1 MCVLFALFEKKT
13 QYQFKLS
20 IYGFDIERVPCIK
33 FSGVIIDDNFI
44 RRQHIIENTSKE
56 MSSSIS
62 ILNLVRYRIDRKDL
76 YSLYCTLVLPYT

>member
-1 MCVLFALFEKKT
+1 MSVRSCESGYGVCVRACVRSCVCFCALFEKKT

-44 RRQHIIENTSKE
+44 WRQHMIEHTSKK
-56 MSSSIS
+56 MSSSIE
-62 ILNLVRYRIDRKDL
+62 VYQ
-76 YSLYCTLVLPYT
+76 Y